1 MQHEMLFRIILINIL
16 INFVFSHVT
25 KTVQLNP
32 LVRKKRYLT
41 FPEDSNLV
49 LTLSLLKALLIV
61 QPRGWNLALEM
72 DIPFNLPSDT
82 RWFKK
87 RKLHK
92 RDVLFQLEKAF
103 FQGGL
108 NGSACVKRMICDA
121 HHYIHTEGKSLVAN
135 FLSAIFMSSEI
146 DFGVRYEDS
155 CRAITALE
163 CEIPFLSYILG
174 SLFTT

>member
-1 MQHEMLFRIILINIL
+1 
-16 INFVFSHVT
+16 
-25 KTVQLNP
+25 
-32 LVRKKRYLT
+32 
-41 FPEDSNLV
+41 
-49 LTLSLLKALLIV
+49 
-61 QPRGWNLALEM
+61 M
-72 DIPFNLPSDT
+72 DVPFDLPSDT
-82 RWFKK
+82 KWFKK
-87 RKLHK
+87 QKLHK

-121 HHYIHTEGKSLVAN
+121 HHYIHTEGKSLVAD

-155 CRAITALE
+155 CRAITATE